1 MAAVE
6 LSGVSVPMNEEG
18 KRADLTLA
26 VERGELAAFVGP
38 NRSGKSLILK
48 LCAGLV
54 VPDSGTV
61 RVLDR
66 DLAELT
72 EDEWDALRLRMG
84 VVLQQPG
91 LLSNMTVYNN
101 VALPLRYHRALPEPE
116 IERAVMTRL
125 EALGLAAARTRF
137 PAQLNQGEAR
147 AAAIA
152 RALVMEP
159 ELLLLDGPGEGL
171 DAEMEAVLGGL
182 LVAARRDRV
191 LTILVTLHDYSPL
204 LDSADRVGFVR
215 DGRVERIGAYAE
227 LLAGADQGMK
237 AYLAPGRVP
246 TTTSQGENEVPR

>member
-6 LSGVSVPMNEEG
+6 LSGVSVRMNEEG
-18 KRADLTLA
+18 KQADFTLS
-26 VERGELAAFVGP
+26 VERGQLAAFVGP

-54 VPDSGTV
+54 VPDGGTV
-61 RVLDR
+61 RVLGR

-72 EDEWDALRLRMG
+72 EDEWDAFRLRMG
-84 VVLQQPG
+84 VVLQPPG

-101 VALPLRYHRALPEPE
+101 VALPLRYHRALPEPD

-125 EALGLAAARTRF
+125 EPLGLASARNRF

-152 RALVMEP
+152 RALIMDP
-159 ELLLLDGPGEGL
+159 DLLLLDGPGEGL
-171 DAEMEAVLGGL
+171 DAEMEATLGEL
-182 LVAARRDRV
+182 LARARRDRA

-204 LDSADRVGFVR
+204 LESVDRVAFVR
-215 DGRVERIGAYAE
+215 DGRVERMGSYAE

-237 AYLAPGRVP
+237 PYLAPGATAGKHSTR
-246 TTTSQGENEVPR
+246 GA